1 MSEKSIN
8 QIKTPQEIVSNEL
21 EASTSFDKKIQKVAD
36 FITRAALKDPEP
48 IVFHGKDGAPDTVVE
63 NRGGLWR
70 L

>member
-8 QIKTPQEIVSNEL
+8 QIETPQEIVSNEL

-36 FITRAALKDPEP
+36 FVTKAVLDPEP
-48 IVFHGKDGAPDTVVE
+48 IIIKNKDGSEVVIE